1 MRQDEIRT
9 SCLFLT
15 EVVIKNHL
23 LWNKIQGIENKK
35 SFPSL
40 VAWMKISN
48 NLASDG
54 NRVNVGN
61 FDSNG
66 LNVNNYWDDNRNN
79 NLGLASSRNSF
90 SHQRNTLFTESV
102 LSVLFILIYMIK
114 YKEIISLGN
123 LFLAWNEFKKGKMN
137 KADVQSFSRFL
148 VCNIF
153 NLYYQLVNKTYRH
166 SNYISFY
173 INDPKLRHIH
183 KACVKDRVLHH
194 AVFRIL
200 YPIFDKS
207 FIFDSYSC
215 RLNKGTHRAV
225 NRLSNFARKAS
236 KNNTKKIYILK
247 LDIRKFFN
255 SVNHNILLFLVKKKV
270 KDNNIIWL
278 VEKIVKSFSMGLPLG
293 NITSQLFAN
302 IYLNELDYFIKHG
315 LRIKYYI
322 RYCDDFVII
331 SSNKMYLKSIVPL
344 ISNFL
349 KTKLKLELHPNKIII
364 KKHNQGIDF
373 LGYISFPHCRILRTK
388 TKDRMFKKINQRKEK
403 LRYNLI
409 SEESFNQT
417 VQSYLGILKH
427 CNGWKIERKI
437 RDLTFLKA

>member
-1 MRQDEIRT
+1 M
-9 SCLFLT
+9 
-15 EVVIKNHL
+15 
-23 LWNKIQGIENKK
+23 
-35 SFPSL
+35 
-40 VAWMKISN
+40 AWIKISN

-54 NRVNVGN
+54 DRVNVGN
-61 FDSNG
+61 FDSSG
-66 LNVNNYWDDNRNN
+66 LNINNYWDSNRNN
-79 NLGLASSRNSF
+79 NLGLASSQNSF
-90 SHQRNTLFTESV
+90 SRQENTLFTESV
-102 LSVLFILIYMIK
+102 LSIFFILFLFYMIK
-114 YKEIISLGN
+114 YKDIISLEN

-137 KADVQSFSRFL
+137 KADVQSFSPFL
-148 VCNIF
+148 VYNIF
-153 NLYYQLVNKTYRH
+153 NLYYQLVNKTYQH

-215 RLNKGTHRAV
+215 RLNKGTHRAI
-225 NRLSNFARKAS
+225 NRLNHFTRKAS

-255 SVNHNILLFLVKKKV
+255 SVNHNTLLFLIKKKV
-270 KDNNIIWL
+270 KDNNAIWL
-278 VEKIVKSFSMGLPLG
+278 IGKIIESFSMGLPLG

-302 IYLNELDYFIKHG
+302 IYLNELDYFIKHI
-315 LRIKYYI
+315 LRVKYYI

-331 SSNKMYLKSIVPL
+331 SSSEMYLKGIIPL

-349 KTKLKLELHPNKIII
+349 KIKLKLELHPNKIII
-364 KKHNQGIDF
+364 KKYNQGIDF
-373 LGYISFPHCRILRTK
+373 LGYVSFPHYRILRTR
-388 TKDRMFKKINQRKEK
+388 TKERMFKKINRRREK
-403 LRYNLI
+403 LKDNLI

-417 VQSYLGILKH
+417 VQSYLGTLKH

-437 RDLTFLKA
+437 RGLTFLKA